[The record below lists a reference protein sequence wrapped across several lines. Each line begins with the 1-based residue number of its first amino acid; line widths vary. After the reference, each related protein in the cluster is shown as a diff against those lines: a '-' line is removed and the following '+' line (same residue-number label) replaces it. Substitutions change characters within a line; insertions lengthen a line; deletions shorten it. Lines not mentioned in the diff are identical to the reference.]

1 MGSPAAKS
9 KAFYVGVTDLS
20 CRGCGLRVRPLGVV
34 MSLVCRGGHGPDPST
49 VALRSRSREATVEGS
64 GPYPPPYG
72 TGPYPMKTLGSGVF
86 SRFAV
91 SRTHKQA
98 PPAMRPAP

>member
-34 MSLVCRGGHGPDPST
+34 MSLVCRGGYGPDPST
-49 VALRSRSREATVEGS
+49 VASRSRSDRKGVGS
-64 GPYPPPYG
+64 VSPPPMG
-72 TGPYPMKTLGSGVF
+72 QVRIP
-86 SRFAV
+86 
-91 SRTHKQA
+91 
-98 PPAMRPAP
+98 